1 MSDIDYNKLR
11 LDVLIKLIDERGI
24 TCKNKKEEIIKYLIM
39 DDEGKYIRETTYE
52 RTSGGF
58 IVGIDINNK
67 NHMVQIG
74 NLILKKEARNIGRYS
89 DNRLQYWSSQKL
101 V

>member
-1 MSDIDYNKLR
+1 MSEINYELLR
-11 LDVLIKLIDERGI
+11 LDVLQKLIDERGI
-24 TCKNKKEEIIKYLIM
+24 TCKNKKDEIIKYLIM

-52 RTSGGF
+52 RASGGY
-58 IVGIDINNK
+58 IVGIDMKNK
-67 NHMVQIG
+67 NHMIQIG
-74 NLILKKEARNIGRYS
+74 NLIIKKEARNLNRYS